1 LEEQLSQLFESPMK
15 IIGEVDKTFTY
26 LLNRQIKKHGLDL
39 TAEQCC
45 VLFCLWKNDGLN
57 QNEIAEQTYKD
68 KTTISRHIHHLMEK
82 GFVKRAILESDK
94 RNRLIFLTKSGKEL
108 KSITLEIIK
117 DVESKIYIGVSNDE
131 QQVFMSIL
139 NRVICNLQTG

>member
-1 LEEQLSQLFESPMK
+1 MEEQLSQLFESPMR
-15 IIGEVDKTFTY
+15 IIGEVDKTLTC
-26 LLNRQIKKHGLDL
+26 LLNRQLNKHGLDL

-45 VLFCLWKNDGLN
+45 VLFRLWENDGLN
-57 QNEIAEQTYKD
+57 QNEIAKQTYKN
-68 KTTISRHIHHLMEK
+68 KASISRHIHQLMEK
-82 GFVKRAILESDK
+82 GLIERAILENDK

-108 KSITLEIIK
+108 KSIILEIFK

-139 NRVICNLQTG
+139 NRVICNLQTE